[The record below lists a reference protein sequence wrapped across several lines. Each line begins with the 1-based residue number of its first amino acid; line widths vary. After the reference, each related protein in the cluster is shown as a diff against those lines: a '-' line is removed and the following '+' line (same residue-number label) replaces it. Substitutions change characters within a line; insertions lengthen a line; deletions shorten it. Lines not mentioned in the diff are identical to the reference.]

1 MAAQDESSVLR
12 GLGSGCK
19 SLLGQDAVG
28 RGQQAWAQG
37 PAGAHWAQGSQVGA
51 ATEAVVRWG
60 SQGKPERGPRGRGPG
75 DVIQVVTQH

>member
-12 GLGSGCK
+12 VLSSGCK

-28 RGQQAWAQG
+28 WRQQAWAQETSRSPLGAG
-37 PAGAHWAQGSQVGA
+37 PPGQGS
-51 ATEAVVRWG
+51 TEAVVRWG
-60 SQGKPERGPRGRGPG
+60 SQRKPEGGPRGRGPG